1 MSKTWNKSIMLNAPP
16 LKDFFWLRNVR
27 FDHQHRQIVSSE
39 KKTYLTKKESDVL
52 FLLCMRAPDT
62 VTHDE
67 LREYAWKGTYAS
79 SLSIAQIIRKLR
91 VKLDDNN
98 KSIIISHPKLGY
110 RLSGVKTDDVTVL
123 CVTKKR
129 SLWRKMLELIPFNFN
144 LKENKY

>member
-1 MSKTWNKSIMLNAPP
+1 MTPTLEDNFLF
-16 LKDFFWLRNVR
+16 KDIR
-27 FDHQHRQIVSSE
+27 FYHRRRQIASSE
-39 KKTYLTKKESDVL
+39 KTVFLTKKESDVL

-62 VTHDE
+62 VTYDE

-110 RLSGVKTDDVTVL
+110 RLSGVKTDEVTVL

-129 SLWRKMLELIPFNFN
+129 SLWRKMLDLIPFNFN
-144 LKENKY
+144 LKENIY